1 MNKEEQNMQNEQ
13 WGNRTGFILAAVGS
27 AIGLGNIWR
36 FPYVAY
42 ENGGGAF
49 LIPYLFALLTAGIPI
64 LILEFGIGKRGG
76 GSAPLSFRNLNQKW
90 EWLGWFQ
97 VMLSFVIITYYSVII
112 AWALSYTKFS
122 LSLEWGEDAK
132 GFLFNNFLGLTDSAW
147 TIGGLQTHLILP
159 LIIVWGIVF
168 ITLYKGI
175 KSGIEKISKFV
186 MPLLILL
193 FLVITFRGLS
203 LEGAAMGLNHFFT
216 PDWSKVWD
224 YKTWIAAY
232 GQIFFSLSIAYAIMI
247 TYASYL
253 PKKSDVNNSAFI
265 TAFGN
270 SGFEL
275 LAGITV
281 FSILG
286 FMAFQSN
293 VNISDVAAGGVGLAF
308 VVFPTVI
315 NTLPALNSLFGFL
328 FFGCLVLAGLTSA
341 VSIMEVVV
349 AAVRDKFNL
358 SRKRAVV
365 WVTAV
370 CFSVS
375 LVYATGAGL
384 YFLDIIDH
392 FINSF
397 GILLSGLIQLILFG
411 WFYNLRQIR
420 EDGNLTSDF
429 RIGIWWEIIIKF
441 ITPAVLLF
449 IYVQNLIGAFKEPY
463 EGYPVSAL
471 LSLGAGSLI
480 FVFVISWVFTNMKWQ
495 HNPQI
500 KKKEVA

>member
-1 MNKEEQNMQNEQ
+1 MAFFMGMIANKDVVL
-13 WGNRTGFILAAVGS
+13 RV
-27 AIGLGNIWR
+27 
-36 FPYVAY
+36 
-42 ENGGGAF
+42 
-49 LIPYLFALLTAGIPI
+49 
-64 LILEFGIGKRGG
+64 
-76 GSAPLSFRNLNQKW
+76 
-90 EWLGWFQ
+90 
-97 VMLSFVIITYYSVII
+97 VMM
-112 AWALSYTKFS
+112 
-122 LSLEWGEDAK
+122 
-132 GFLFNNFLGLTDSAW
+132 
-147 TIGGLQTHLILP
+147 HR
-159 LIIVWGIVF
+159 LIIVFLSSV
-168 ITLYKGI
+168 
-175 KSGIEKISKFV
+175 
-186 MPLLILL
+186 LI
-193 FLVITFRGLS
+193 
-203 LEGAAMGLNHFFT
+203 
-216 PDWSKVWD
+216 
-224 YKTWIAAY
+224 
-232 GQIFFSLSIAYAIMI
+232 
-247 TYASYL
+247 
-253 PKKSDVNNSAFI
+253 AF
-265 TAFGN
+265 AF
-270 SGFEL
+270 
-275 LAGITV
+275 
-281 FSILG
+281 
-286 FMAFQSN
+286 
-293 VNISDVAAGGVGLAF
+293 
-308 VVFPTVI
+308 
-315 NTLPALNSLFGFL
+315 NSLFGFL

>member
-1 MNKEEQNMQNEQ
+1 MKNEQ
-13 WGNRTGFILAAVGS
+13 WGNRAGFILAAVGS

-90 EWLGWFQ
+90 EWLGWWQ
-97 VMLSFVIITYYSVII
+97 VMISFVIITYYSVII
-112 AWALSYTKFS
+112 AWAMSYTKFS
-122 LSLEWGEDAK
+122 LNLAWGEDTK
-132 GFLFNNFLGLTDSAW
+132 DFLFGNFLGLTDSVW
-147 TIGGLQTHLILP
+147 EVGGLQTHIILP
-159 LIIVWGIVF
+159 LVIVWAIVF
-168 ITLYKGI
+168 FTLYKGI
-175 KSGIEKISKFV
+175 KSGIERISKIV

-193 FLVITFRGLS
+193 FLIITFRGLS
-203 LEGAAMGLNHFFT
+203 LEGATLGLNHFFT
-216 PDWSKVWD
+216 PDWSKVWN
-224 YKTWIAAY
+224 YKTWVAAY

-247 TYASYL
+247 TYSSYL

-281 FSILG
+281 FSVLG
-286 FMAFQSN
+286 FMAVQSN
-293 VNISDVAAGGVGLAF
+293 VDISEVAAGGVGLAF
-308 VVFPTVI
+308 VVFPKVI
-315 NTLPALNSLFGFL
+315 NTLPAFNELFGFL
-328 FFGCLVLAGLTSA
+328 FFGCLVLAGLTSS
-341 VSIMEVVV
+341 VSILEVIV
-349 AAVRDKFNL
+349 AAIRDKFNL
-358 SRKRAVV
+358 TRQRAVV

-375 LVYATGAGL
+375 LLYATGAGL

-397 GILLSGLIQLILFG
+397 GVLLSGLVELILLG
-411 WFYNLRQIR
+411 WFYQLSKIR
-420 EDGNLTSDF
+420 EDGNMTSDF
-429 RIGIWWEIIIKF
+429 RIGTWWEIMVKYV
-441 ITPAVLLF
+441 TPAVLFF
-449 IYVQNLIGAFKEPY
+449 ISIQNVIGAFKDPY
-463 EGYPVSAL
+463 EGYPTSAL
-471 LSLGAGSLI
+471 LILGAGCALAAI
-480 FVFVISWVFTNMKWQ
+480 LLGYVFSKLKW
-495 HNPQI
+495 HNPQHTS
-500 KKKEVA
+500 KKEVA